1 MSNTDPGAAQPRPE
15 GCPPSA
21 PSGLAG
27 LRARFAAW
35 LAAGQAEEGG
45 EGFSPVSRLFVW
57 SCAALVA
64 AFLLWS
70 AVGPLDIVSTAGG
83 QVAPSTQVKSVQHLE
98 GGIVQ
103 EINVRDGDTVREG
116 QPLVVLEPTAQG
128 STVEELEVRIN
139 GLIAEVARLEA
150 EAEGRP
156 EPAFPADLAAR
167 NPELVRQS
175 LELFKARRQR
185 LATDMSA
192 QRENIVQAE
201 QAIRETR
208 AQLEANRK
216 ALGHIREQ
224 LKISD
229 QLLAEGLT
237 PRTKHLALMREESMV
252 TGKVEQDQATLP
264 KAESS
269 LVEARERLKK
279 IEQSFRA
286 EAGEDLNKKR
296 RDLEEFSQRLRKYAD
311 TLTRTV
317 IRSPVDGV
325 VKKVHVATVGG
336 VVRAGDS
343 VVEIVP
349 SEDRLIIEAHLP
361 ISDVGYVQAGQ
372 KAMITLASRDAGRY
386 GRIHGTVVH
395 VSPDAFAD
403 ERGRTFYA
411 VRIETTED
419 SFSRGNFRYRLTPGM
434 QVIAYIH
441 TGERTVLEYLLD
453 PFLATMD
460 VALTER

>member
-1 MSNTDPGAAQPRPE
+1 MSNPTDSGAPQSQPGDCPRP
-15 GCPPSA
+15 PL
-21 PSGLAG
+21 LAG
-27 LRARFAAW
+27 LRTRFAAW
-35 LAAGQAEEGG
+35 LAAGQAEEEG

-57 SCAALVA
+57 TC
-64 AFLLWS
+64 AFLVVAFLVWA
-70 AVGPLDIVSTAGG
+70 AVSKLDIVSAAAGM
-83 QVAPSTQVKSVQHLE
+83 VAPSSQIKSVQHLE

-103 EINVRDGDTVREG
+103 EINVRDGDTVKEG

-128 STVEELEVRIN
+128 SSVEELEVRIN

-150 EAEGRP
+150 EAEGQA
-156 EPAFPADLAAR
+156 EPAFPTDLAKR
-167 NPELVRQS
+167 NPDLVQQA
-175 LELFKARRQR
+175 LDLFRARKQR
-185 LATDMSA
+185 LETEKSA

-201 QAIRETR
+201 QTIRETR
-208 AQLEANRK
+208 AQLDANRR
-216 ALGHIREQ
+216 ALGHTREQ
-224 LKISD
+224 IKISD

-237 PRTKHLALMREESMV
+237 PRTKHLALLREESMIA
-252 TGKVEQDQATLP
+252 GKLEQDQATLP

-279 IEQSFRA
+279 IDQQFRE
-286 EAGEDLNKKR
+286 EAREDLNKKR

-311 TLTRTV
+311 SLTRTV

-336 VVRAGDS
+336 VVKPGDS

-349 SEDRLIIEAHLP
+349 SEDKLIIEARLP

-372 KAMITLASRDAGRY
+372 KALITLASRDAGHY
-386 GRIHGTVVH
+386 GRIHGTVAN

-403 ERGRTFYA
+403 ERGRTFYL

-419 SFSRGNFRYRLTPGM
+419 SFTRGSFRYRLTPGM

>member
-1 MSNTDPGAAQPRPE
+1 MSHGSESGVPEQRPAGPG
-15 GCPPSA
+15 
-21 PSGLAG
+21 G
-27 LRARFAAW
+27 LRARFRAW
-35 LAAGQAEEGG
+35 LAASQAEEGG
-45 EGFSPVSRLFVW
+45 EGYSPVSRLFVW
-57 SCAALVA
+57 TCGALVA

-70 AVGPLDIVSTAGG
+70 AVFKLDIVSAAMG
-83 QVAPSTQVKSVQHLE
+83 QVAPSSQVKSVQHLE
-98 GGIVQ
+98 GGIVR
-103 EINVRDGDTVREG
+103 EINVRDGDTVKEG
-116 QPLVVLEPTAQG
+116 QPLVVLEQTAQG

-139 GLIAEVARLEA
+139 GLVAEVARLEA
-150 EAEGRP
+150 EAEGRA
-156 EPAFPADLAAR
+156 EPVFPADLAQR
-167 NPELVRQS
+167 NPDLVRQS
-175 LELFKARRQR
+175 LDLFRARRQR
-185 LATDMSA
+185 LDTEKSA

-201 QAIRETR
+201 QAIREIQAEMT
-208 AQLEANRK
+208 AGRK
-216 ALGHIREQ
+216 SLGHIREQ
-224 LKISD
+224 IRISE

-237 PRTKHLALMREESMV
+237 PRTKHLALLREESALV
-252 TGKVEQDQATLP
+252 GRLEQDQATLP
-264 KAESS
+264 KNESA

-279 IEQSFRA
+279 IDQQFRE
-286 EAGEDLNKKR
+286 EAREDLNKKR

-336 VVRAGDS
+336 VVKPGDS
-343 VVEIVP
+343 VVEVVP

-361 ISDVGYVQAGQ
+361 ISDIGYVQVGQ
-372 KAMITLASRDAGRY
+372 TALVTLASRDAGRY
-386 GRIHGTVVH
+386 GRLHGEVKH
-395 VSPDAFAD
+395 VSPDVFAD

-411 VRIETTED
+411 VRIETAED
-419 SFSRGNFRYRLTPGM
+419 SFRHGGFRYRLTPGM